1 VVPDT
6 ESVSRRRALA
16 VAIATLVLLCAAPAH
31 AGGGDY
37 AFVGGT
43 GAQRQQVRRALEA
56 SAFPWSIVP
65 ARIVIHLAPGQGSE
79 ATPGHVY
86 LDSNLFDGTT
96 FGWGVAQHEYAHE
109 VDFFLFDDA
118 TRTLLNTALGG
129 RTWYQ
134 LGLHGDAGVER
145 FASTLAWAYW
155 PSPANSMRPTSPTD
169 EAAALPPAAFRA
181 LVEPILAARAAAT
194 PRS

>member
-1 VVPDT
+1 
-6 ESVSRRRALA
+6 VSRRRALI
-16 VAIATLVLLCAAPAH
+16 VAIAAFVLLSAAPAY

-43 GAQRQQVRRALEA
+43 TGQRQQVRRALDA

-65 ARIVIHLAPGQGSE
+65 ARIVIHLAPGQDSE

-86 LDSNLFDGTT
+86 LDSNLFDGGT
-96 FGWGVAQHEYAHE
+96 FGWGVAQHEYAHQ

-129 RTWYQ
+129 KTWYQ
-134 LGLHGDAGVER
+134 LGQHGQAGVER
-145 FASTLAWAYW
+145 FASTLAWSYW
-155 PSPANSMRPTSPTD
+155 TSRANSMQPTSPAD

-181 LVEPILAARAAAT
+181 LVEPILAARTGAALK
-194 PRS
+194 R